1 MSRNKNGF
9 LWEEM
14 TWEEIK
20 ERLETVDT
28 VLLPCGAIEQHG
40 PH

>member
-1 MSRNKNGF
+1 MNNIKAGF

-14 TWEEIK
+14 TWVEIEAYLK
-20 ERLETVDT
+20 NVDT
-28 VLLPCGAIEQHG
+28 VILPCGAIEQHG